1 MELIRSV
8 CLIAIFVLASA
19 GSANAQLLGDTH
31 MKLPNANCALCHSET
46 PPSERPKEQVCVKCH
61 GDLKTLGSKPI
72 PKGTVNPQLNHVEE
86 LYCRDCH
93 HMHKPSTNYCEECHD
108 NKFLGM
114 KVP

>member
-72 PKGTVNPQLNHVEE
+72 PKGTVNPHLNMLKNCIAEIAIICIN
-86 LYCRDCH
+86 L
-93 HMHKPSTNYCEECHD
+93 
-108 NKFLGM
+108 
-114 KVP
+114 VPCNNNIFA

>member
-1 MELIRSV
+1 
-8 CLIAIFVLASA
+8 
-19 GSANAQLLGDTH
+19 

-46 PPSERPKEQVCVKCH
+46 PPSERPN

-72 PKGTVNPQLNHVEE
+72 PKGTVNPHLNHVEE

>member
-1 MELIRSV
+1 M
-8 CLIAIFVLASA
+8 AIFVLASA

-31 MKLPNANCALCHSET
+31 MKLPNANCALCQTET

-72 PKGTVNPQLNHVEE
+72 PKGTVNPHLNHVEE

-93 HMHKPSTNYCEECHD
+93 HMHKTSTNYCEECHD